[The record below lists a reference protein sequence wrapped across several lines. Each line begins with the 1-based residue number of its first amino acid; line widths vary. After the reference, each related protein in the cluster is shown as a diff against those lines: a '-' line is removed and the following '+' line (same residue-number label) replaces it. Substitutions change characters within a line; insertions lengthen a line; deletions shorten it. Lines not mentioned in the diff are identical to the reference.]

1 MLKSLYW
8 RVNFFLK
15 NRKSIRFVNR
25 LGKDVKAVIVE
36 TKNGVFAVDPADL
49 EVGAKLRK
57 EGEYGIGE
65 IKQISQFIDK
75 VPRLIVGAH
84 LGSIAIPAADICS
97 KLIAI
102 KPTQIT
108 SNY

>member
-65 IKQISQFIDK
+65 IKQISQFVDK
-75 VPRLIVGAH
+75 DSSVLIVGAH
-84 LGSIAIPAADICS
+84 LGSIAIPVADICS

-102 KPTQIT
+102 
-108 SNY
+108 